1 MIIGD
6 RRMDSGEAMRI
17 FSNINSPQYSTME
30 KGEAIARVCEF
41 PTHNSITKAEM
52 LNVIRWLI
60 KKLF

>member
-1 MIIGD
+1 
-6 RRMDSGEAMRI
+6 MDSGEAMRI

-52 LNVIRWLI
+52 LNIIRWLM